1 MQKNTCG
8 ARKRHASFD
17 GFRWIPA
24 WKKFYSRAVSRPAWT
39 SSLKAL
45 FAATLTAGEILH
57 LLFVQ
62 LDLARLLHLLT
73 QIDQKHPEQFLL
85 LGAQQRVSDLVFLR
99 GKVLVGRL
107 LPFEH
112 RQHHAV

>member
-1 MQKNTCG
+1 MPPRAGSEVGCRRIPV
-8 ARKRHASFD
+8 ARGKDMRASPDSD
-17 GFRWIPA
+17 GLLRG
-24 WKKFYSRAVSRPAWT
+24 KSSYGRAVSRPAWT
-39 SSLKAL
+39 WSLKAL

-85 LGAQQRVSDLVFLR
+85 LGAQQ
-99 GKVLVGRL
+99 
-107 LPFEH
+107 
-112 RQHHAV
+112 